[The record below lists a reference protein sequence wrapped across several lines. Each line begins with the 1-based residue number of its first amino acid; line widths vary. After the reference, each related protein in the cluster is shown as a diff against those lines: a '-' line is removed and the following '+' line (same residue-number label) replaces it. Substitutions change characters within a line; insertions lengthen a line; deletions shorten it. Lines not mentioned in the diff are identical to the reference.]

1 MKVFNGGKIIMNKE
15 FEKICKM
22 SQASL
27 KNHVRQKLQ
36 KTHGTVLN
44 RDGYVYAQGKL
55 PLRRVAHLD
64 SVHEKLQKLFL

>member
-1 MKVFNGGKIIMNKE
+1 MNKE

-44 RDGYVYAQGKL
+44 RAWTGHSKWNYGNVYDFDFAGSNL
-55 PLRRVAHLD
+55 Y
-64 SVHEKLQKLFL
+64 SWTN

>member
-1 MKVFNGGKIIMNKE
+1 MNKE

-36 KTHGTVLN
+36 KAHGTVLN
-44 RDGYVYAQGKL
+44 RDG
-55 PLRRVAHLD
+55 
-64 SVHEKLQKLFL
+64 

>member
-1 MKVFNGGKIIMNKE
+1 MEVKLIMNKE

-44 RDGYVYAQGKL
+44 RDGFEIYIRKF
-55 PLRRVAHLD
+55 
-64 SVHEKLQKLFL
+64 FLNQCGSSKTS